1 MEVILSAA
9 LKPVIDEA
17 LELLTKQMRHK
28 QKTGVVAIA
37 IFDLPNSTKIKLTE
51 GHTKGTRLALEHN
64 LICEKIAQSFG
75 GSVIKH
81 MGDGVF
87 IEFKDPIKACQAAL
101 KIKKATI
108 EDGRFVTKGGI
119 TLGVVESI
127 EIGGIRDLLG
137 STVDRC
143 ARLVSMAIPNQI
155 LVDQVLLMSLESF
168 LRDNKRIMIS
178 EPSTIKARGIGDLS
192 VYELS
197 IEPYGFAGFGLPY
210 LRIIEEGRMPLK
222 EKVEFLSSATE
233 DIIELGIG
241 LSSFSDNYYRQRST
255 EWKDRLICLLR
266 KGVVIRCVILDPD
279 SRIARIYLTDNKEL
293 SYLQRMKES
302 LKKLLDIKAEFR
314 KQGLDNFKILA
325 YDAIPR
331 FHASCIDIDKPFG
344 KMSVSHYLPQTLRS
358 ENPVIQF
365 SKYSNPELFEK
376 YKSIVKNV
384 LSNTSEI
391 EKRAPQKESS

>member
-1 MEVILSAA
+1 MEVVLGGA
-9 LKPVIDEA
+9 LKPIVDEV
-17 LELLTKQMRHK
+17 LELLKKQMKHK

-37 IFDLPNSTKIKLTE
+37 MFDLPDSTRTKLTE
-51 GHTKGTRLALEHN
+51 GHTKGTQLALEHN
-64 LICEKIAQSFG
+64 LICEKIAKTFG

-87 IEFKDPIKACQAAL
+87 IQFEDPLKACQAAL

-108 EDGRFVTKGGI
+108 EDGRFVTKGGM
-119 TLGVVESI
+119 TLGIVESI

-137 STVDRC
+137 ATVDRC
-143 ARLVSMAIPNQI
+143 ARLASAAIPNQI
-155 LVDQVLLMSLESF
+155 LVDQVLLTSSESF
-168 LRDNKRIMIS
+168 LKDNKKIMIS
-178 EPSTIKARGIGDLS
+178 EPSTIRAKGIGDLS

-197 IEPYGFAGFGLPY
+197 IKPYGFAGFGIPY

-222 EKVEFLSSATE
+222 EKMAFLSSATE

-241 LSSFSDNYYRQRST
+241 LSSFSDSYYRQRST
-255 EWKDRLICLLR
+255 EFKDKLIYLLR
-266 KGVVIRCVILDPD
+266 KGVIIRCVILDPD
-279 SRIARIYLTDNKEL
+279 SRIARTYLRENKEL

-302 LKKLLDIKAEFR
+302 LKKLVDIKAEFHG
-314 KQGLDNFKILA
+314 QGLDNFKIFA
-325 YDAIPR
+325 YNAIPT

-344 KMSVSHYLPQTLRS
+344 KISVSHYLPETLRS

-376 YKSIVKNV
+376 YKSIVKNL

-391 EKRAPQKESS
+391 E